1 MSTHRGMTTAALGL
15 VLALAACS
23 GSDADP
29 TPAVTTSSASP
40 TSTPTAASA
49 GAVVPLDGEKDAPMD
64 WTLGE
69 GVDAEDPAVDVA
81 RQFQTLWELAP
92 ISSKWSDEAT
102 LTSAAA
108 ALTDGAVVTSDTLD
122 EWASSDKTAAEAPVR
137 LLVQAAET
145 SGTAA
150 TVWTCVD
157 PNAALGLEDTG
168 SALVEIK
175 LAVVDGTWKVTSYD
189 QNTPGAPER
198 VRACN
203 DFDGA

>member
-1 MSTHRGMTTAALGL
+1 MTTTAALA
-15 VLALAACS
+15 LALMLAACS
-23 GSDADP
+23 GSDSDP
-29 TPAVTTSSASP
+29 TPVVTTSSASP
-40 TSTPTAASA
+40 ASTPTVAAA
-49 GAVVPLDGEKDAPMD
+49 GAVVPLAGEEDAPMD

-69 GVDAEDPAVDVA
+69 GVGAKDPVVDVA

-92 ISSKWSDEAT
+92 LSVEWSDEAT
-102 LTSAAA
+102 LTSAAT
-108 ALTDGAVVTSDTLD
+108 ALTDGDVVTSDKVD
-122 EWASSDKTAAEAPVR
+122 EWTSGDKTPAEGPVR
-137 LLVQAAET
+137 LLVQAVET
-145 SGTAA
+145 NGTTA

-157 PNAALGLEDTG
+157 PNDALGLEDTG

-175 LAVVDGTWKVTSYD
+175 LGVINGTWKVTSYD